1 MKKINMKHLLI
12 LLLATMLFSPD
23 LMAAG
28 AGGMP
33 WEAPLTIIVASITGP
48 VAFAISILGLVAA
61 GAMLIFG
68 GEISHFLKSI
78 ITLVLVIS
86 LLVFATGILTNL
98 FGIGAALIG

>member
-1 MKKINMKHLLI
+1 MKKININYLLL
-12 LLLATMLFSPD
+12 LLLASMLFSPE

-33 WEAPLTIIVASITGP
+33 WEAPLTTIVTSVTGP
-48 VAFAISILGLVAA
+48 VAFTISILGLVAA
-61 GAMLIFG
+61 GAMLVFG

-78 ITLVLVIS
+78 VTLILVIS

-98 FGIGAALIG
+98 FGVGAALIA

>member
-1 MKKINMKHLLI
+1 MKKINMKQIIL
-12 LLLATMLFSPD
+12 LLLATMLFAPD

-33 WEAPLTIIVASITGP
+33 WEAPLTIIVTSITGP

-61 GAMLIFG
+61 GVMLVFG

-78 ITLVLVIS
+78 ITLILVIS
-86 LLVFATGILTNL
+86 LLVFATGILTSL
-98 FGIGAALIG
+98 FGIGAALIA

>member
-1 MKKINMKHLLI
+1 MKKFNIKYILI
-12 LLLATMLFSPD
+12 LLFTSILLSPE

-33 WEAPLTIIVASITGP
+33 WEAPLVTIVTSVTGP
-48 VAFAISILGLVAA
+48 VAFSISILGLVAA

-68 GEISHFLKSI
+68 GEISHFLKSM

-86 LLVFATGILTNL
+86 LLVFATGILTSL
-98 FGIGAALIG
+98 FGIGAALIA